1 MSWIKRLFNRK
12 LSKTL
17 AKESAE
23 AFSNGGGDFTI
34 EYYPFSNMYFPKF
47 KGKYI
52 QSQYPS
58 MILKTTSDNLFAD
71 KAYTEKGAE
80 EIIAKF
86 KEQRLKQGILIIKK

>member
-1 MSWIKRLFNRK
+1 MNCIKKLFNRK
-12 LSKTL
+12 LSTTL

-23 AFSNGGGDFTI
+23 AFSNESGDFII
-34 EYYPFSNMYFPKF
+34 EYYPFSNMYFPKY
-47 KGKYI
+47 KGQYL

-71 KAYTEKGAE
+71 KAHTEKGAE

-86 KEQRLKQGILIIKK
+86 KEQRLKQGIVIIKK